1 MVLIKDLINPSI
13 LNNEWVGFNGDSE
26 FVDENGELQMGSWT
40 FLEVS
45 SKQEVHYGLNANV
58 GNDKIFN
65 GSWTFWVQNDKGHSC
80 KVQLNYMHS
89 QCKVCG
95 QVYQSYHC
103 LDCHYYYGD
112 EEELEPFC
120 RYCNYTLGSENCNNC
135 VWNMEM

>member
-1 MVLIKDLINPSI
+1 MVQIRDLINTSI
-13 LNNEWVGFNGDSE
+13 LNSEWVGFNGDSE
-26 FVDENGELQMGSWT
+26 YIDEDGELQMGSWT

-45 SKQEVHYGLNANV
+45 SKQEAHYGLDAEV

-65 GSWTFWVQNDKGHSC
+65 SPWTFWVQNDNGTSC

-95 QVYQSYHC
+95 QVYKSYHC

-120 RYCNYTLGSENCNNC
+120 RYCTHTLGSENCNNC
-135 VWNMEM
+135 VWNGE